1 MIKIGVIGAG
11 HLGKIHIRLL
21 KEIKEFD
28 LIGFYDTNPVNS
40 KKITSEFGISSFSS
54 AKELIDSSDAID
66 VVTPTK
72 YHFEYAK
79 MAIEKGKHLFV
90 EKPITATIDEAQE
103 LVKLSKEKEVK
114 VQVGHVERFNP
125 AFIAIQ
131 KDCNNPMF
139 IEAHRLAEFNPRGT
153 DVPVVHDLMIHDI
166 DIVLSI
172 VKSEV
177 KSIYASGVSIIS
189 DTPDIA
195 NARIEFENGCVANLT
210 ASRISLKSMRKTRIF
225 QKDAYISIDFL
236 EKKAELI
243 RMKDAKNTDDPFAL
257 IIDPGKGKTK
267 KQIEFESPKI
277 TDNNAIK
284 DELTSFYHAIVNNT
298 DTIVTI
304 EDAYKAL
311 YVAQQISEQ
320 VENNKQ
326 KLHSFD
332 KA

>member
-21 KEIKEFD
+21 KEIKAFD
-28 LIGFYDTNPVNS
+28 LIGFYDPNPVNS
-40 KKITSEFGISSFSS
+40 KKITTEFGISSFSS
-54 AKELIDSSDAID
+54 AKELIDSADAID

-90 EKPITATIDEAQE
+90 EKPITATTEQAQE
-103 LVKLSKEKEVK
+103 LVRLTKGKDLK
-114 VQVGHVERFNP
+114 VQIGHVERFNP
-125 AFIAIQ
+125 AFTAIQ

-153 DVPVVHDLMIHDI
+153 DIPVVHDLMIHDI

-172 VKSEV
+172 VNSEV
-177 KSIYASGVSIIS
+177 KSIHASGVSIIS

-243 RMKDAKNTDDPFAL
+243 RMKDAEITDDPFAL

-267 KQIEFESPKI
+267 KQIEFESPKT

-284 DELTSFYHAIVNNT
+284 DELTSFYHAIANNT
-298 DTIVTI
+298 NTIVTI
-304 EDAYKAL
+304 KDSYKAL
-311 YVAQQISEQ
+311 YIAQQISEQ
-320 VENNKQ
+320 VEKQ
-326 KLHSFD
+326 
-332 KA
+332 

>member
-28 LIGFYDTNPVNS
+28 LIGFYDTNQVNS

-284 DELTSFYHAIVNNT
+284 DELTSFYHAIINNT

-304 EDAYKAL
+304 EDSYKAL

-320 VENNKQ
+320 VEKQ
-326 KLHSFD
+326 
-332 KA
+332 

>member
-1 MIKIGVIGAG
+1 M
-11 HLGKIHIRLL
+11 L

-40 KKITSEFGISSFSS
+40 KKITTEFGISSFSS
-54 AKELIDSSDAID
+54 AKELIDSSDVID

-79 MAIEKGKHLFV
+79 MAIEKDKHLFV
-90 EKPITATIDEAQE
+90 EKPITATIDEAQK
-103 LVKLSKEKEVK
+103 LVKLAERKDIK

-125 AFIAIQ
+125 AFTAIQ

-177 KSIYASGVSIIS
+177 KNIYASGVSIIS

-210 ASRISLKSMRKTRIF
+210 SSRISLKNMRKTRIF
-225 QKDAYISIDFL
+225 QKDAYISIYFL

-243 RMKDAKNTDDPFAL
+243 RMKDAEITDDPFAL

-267 KQIEFESPKI
+267 KQIEFESPKT

-284 DELTSFYHAIVNNT
+284 DELTSFYHAIANNT
-298 DTIVTI
+298 NTVVTI

-311 YVAQQISEQ
+311 YIAQQISEQ
-320 VENNKQ
+320 VEKQ
-326 KLHSFD
+326 
-332 KA
+332 

>member
-103 LVKLSKEKEVK
+103 LVKLTENKEVK

-236 EKKAELI
+236 KKKAELI
-243 RMKDAKNTDDPFAL
+243 RMKDVNNTDNPFAL

-284 DELTSFYHAIVNNT
+284 DELTSFYHAIINNT

-320 VENNKQ
+320 VEKQ
-326 KLHSFD
+326 
-332 KA
+332 

>member
-40 KKITSEFGISSFSS
+40 KKITTEFGISSFSS
-54 AKELIDSSDAID
+54 AKELIDSADAID

-90 EKPITATIDEAQE
+90 EKPITSTIDEAQE
-103 LVKLSKEKEVK
+103 LVKLAEEKEVK

-125 AFIAIQ
+125 AFTAIQ

-139 IEAHRLAEFNPRGT
+139 IEAHRLTEFNIRGT

-177 KSIYASGVSIIS
+177 KNIYASGVSIIS

-243 RMKDAKNTDDPFAL
+243 RMKDAEITDDPFAL

-267 KQIEFESPKI
+267 KQIEFESPKT

-284 DELTSFYHAIVNNT
+284 DELTSFYHAIANNT
-298 DTIVTI
+298 NTVVTI

-311 YVAQQISEQ
+311 YIAQQISEQ
-320 VENNKQ
+320 VEKQ
-326 KLHSFD
+326 
-332 KA
+332 

>member
-54 AKELIDSSDAID
+54 AEELIDSSDAID

-172 VKSEV
+172 VKSEI

-284 DELTSFYHAIVNNT
+284 DELTSFYHAIINNT

-320 VENNKQ
+320 VEKQ
-326 KLHSFD
+326 
-332 KA
+332 

>member
-1 MIKIGVIGAG
+1 M
-11 HLGKIHIRLL
+11 
-21 KEIKEFD
+21 
-28 LIGFYDTNPVNS
+28 
-40 KKITSEFGISSFSS
+40 
-54 AKELIDSSDAID
+54 
-66 VVTPTK
+66 
-72 YHFEYAK
+72 
-79 MAIEKGKHLFV
+79 
-90 EKPITATIDEAQE
+90 
-103 LVKLSKEKEVK
+103 K

-125 AFIAIQ
+125 AFTAIQ

-243 RMKDAKNTDDPFAL
+243 RMKDAQTTDDPFAL

-267 KQIEFESPKI
+267 KQIEFESPKT

-284 DELTSFYHAIVNNT
+284 DELTSFYHSIANNT
-298 DTIVTI
+298 NTIVTI

-311 YVAQQISEQ
+311 YIAQQISEQ
-320 VENNKQ
+320 VEKQ
-326 KLHSFD
+326 
-332 KA
+332 

>member
-54 AKELIDSSDAID
+54 AEELIDSSDAID

-90 EKPITATIDEAQE
+90 EKPISATIDEAQE

-172 VKSEV
+172 VKSEI

-284 DELTSFYHAIVNNT
+284 DELTSFYHAIINNT

-304 EDAYKAL
+304 EDSYKAL

-320 VENNKQ
+320 VEKQ
-326 KLHSFD
+326 
-332 KA
+332 

>member
-1 MIKIGVIGAG
+1 MIKIGLIGAG

-40 KKITSEFGISSFSS
+40 KKITTEFGISSFSS

-79 MAIEKGKHLFV
+79 MALETGKHLFV
-90 EKPITATIDEAQE
+90 EKPITATIDEVQK
-103 LVKLSKEKEVK
+103 LVKLAERKDIK

-125 AFIAIQ
+125 AFTAIQ

-243 RMKDAKNTDDPFAL
+243 RMKDAEITDDPFAL

-267 KQIEFESPKI
+267 KQIEFESPKT

-284 DELTSFYHAIVNNT
+284 DELTSFSHAIANNT
-298 DTIVTI
+298 NTVVTI

-311 YVAQQISEQ
+311 YIAQQISEQ
-320 VENNKQ
+320 VKKQ
-326 KLHSFD
+326 
-332 KA
+332 

>member
-40 KKITSEFGISSFSS
+40 KKITTEFGISSFSS
-54 AKELIDSSDAID
+54 AEELIDSSDAID

-103 LVKLSKEKEVK
+103 LVKLTENKEVK

-172 VKSEV
+172 VKSEI

-284 DELTSFYHAIVNNT
+284 DELTSFYHAIINNT
-298 DTIVTI
+298 DAIVTI

-320 VENNKQ
+320 VEKQ
-326 KLHSFD
+326 
-332 KA
+332 

>member
-40 KKITSEFGISSFSS
+40 KKITTEFGISSFSS
-54 AKELIDSSDAID
+54 AEELIDSSDAID

-90 EKPITATIDEAQE
+90 EKPITATIDEAQK
-103 LVKLSKEKEVK
+103 LVKLAERKDIK

-243 RMKDAKNTDDPFAL
+243 RMKDVNNTDNPFAL

-284 DELTSFYHAIVNNT
+284 DELTCFYHAIANNT
-298 DTIVTI
+298 NTVVTI

-311 YVAQQISEQ
+311 YIAQQISEQ
-320 VENNKQ
+320 VEKQ
-326 KLHSFD
+326 
-332 KA
+332 

>member
-1 MIKIGVIGAG
+1 MIKIGLIGAG

-40 KKITSEFGISSFSS
+40 KKITTEFGISSFSS
-54 AKELIDSSDAID
+54 AEELIDSSDAID

-90 EKPITATIDEAQE
+90 EKPITTTIDEAQE

-166 DIVLSI
+166 DIVLSL

-177 KSIYASGVSIIS
+177 KNIYASGVSVIS

-195 NARIEFENGCVANLT
+195 NAWI
-210 ASRISLKSMRKTRIF
+210 
-225 QKDAYISIDFL
+225 
-236 EKKAELI
+236 
-243 RMKDAKNTDDPFAL
+243 
-257 IIDPGKGKTK
+257 
-267 KQIEFESPKI
+267 
-277 TDNNAIK
+277 
-284 DELTSFYHAIVNNT
+284 
-298 DTIVTI
+298 
-304 EDAYKAL
+304 
-311 YVAQQISEQ
+311 
-320 VENNKQ
+320 
-326 KLHSFD
+326 
-332 KA
+332 

>member
-11 HLGKIHIRLL
+11 YLGKIHIRLL
-21 KEIKEFD
+21 KEIKEFEVV
-28 LIGFYDTNPVNS
+28 GFYDSNDENS
-40 KKITSEFGISSFSS
+40 KKITTEFGISSFSS
-54 AKELIDSSDAID
+54 AKELIDKCDAID

-72 YHFEYAK
+72 FHFEYAK
-79 MAIEKGKHLFV
+79 IVIEKGKHLFV
-90 EKPITATIDEAQE
+90 EKPITSTIDEAQE
-103 LVKLSKEKEVK
+103 LVKLAEEKEVK

-125 AFIAIQ
+125 AFTAIQ

-166 DIVLSI
+166 DIILKI
-172 VKSEV
+172 VDSKI
-177 KSIYASGVSIIS
+177 KSIHGSGVSIIS

-210 ASRISLKSMRKTRIF
+210 ASRISFKSMRKTRIF

-243 RMKDAKNTDDPFAL
+243 RMKDAEITDDPFAL
-257 IIDPGKGKTK
+257 IIDPGKGKIK
-267 KQIEFESPKI
+267 KQIEFESPKT

-284 DELTSFYHAIVNNT
+284 DELTSFYHAIANNT
-298 DTIVTI
+298 DTIVTT
-304 EDAYKAL
+304 EDAYKAI
-311 YVAQQISEQ
+311 YIAQQISEQ
-320 VENNKQ
+320 IEKQ
-326 KLHSFD
+326 
-332 KA
+332 

>member
-28 LIGFYDTNPVNS
+28 LIGFYDKNLVNS
-40 KKITSEFGISSFSS
+40 KKITTEFGISSFSS
-54 AKELIDSSDAID
+54 AEELIDSSDAID

-172 VKSEV
+172 VKSEI

-320 VENNKQ
+320 VEKQ
-326 KLHSFD
+326 
-332 KA
+332 